1 MGTYKLS
8 NDILILQLLVKVEN
22 HLEVIDKVILTIN
35 DKKYTFNSLAE
46 YHWQFKR
53 IREPYT
59 RYTIFVDNL
68 DRLYALDKELQDIAI
83 EPKWRT
89 LSANEEGTIR
99 QSNIIE
105 VRTKLPKQDIYRN
118 LSTMLA
124 NELANKEDSIRIYTK
139 YLEQL
144 KEKYIYMNKIP
155 KTVGKIEKQS
165 LQNKLE
171 NDIEWQ
177 SFAKYTKVKDK
188 QMFDDMVK
196 CKTGGLYGNISPWNV
211 INKNCI
217 SMDRKSA
224 YPYQMLTKD
233 YPFHSCYI
241 VKNPDMKDYE
251 NFLKDKLYM
260 IVFKAIG
267 VVNVK
272 MYKMNYTEKDFE
284 DGVVMTNDMFDVFR
298 LAYIY
303 KSIEVERIYIW
314 GRRRL
319 LPKVLRGHL
328 IDLYKDKETC
338 NKDDPERD
346 IKKIRLNLW
355 YGLGL
360 QYLSYKIDNFDNNC
374 IKAKYSFY
382 IPPVIGLWTVG
393 YQMKEMALIL
403 EQMNPLNVVKFDT
416 DSITYKGEHNNI
428 IFEKDNEKIEKI
440 LYNIYEDDLLNKLG
454 KWENEF
460 DKPED
465 IKLLGK
471 KQYIKLNSKQVKAAG
486 CITNKDSFDQVMKDG
501 VIKDGIISYDYAN
514 NKVHRR
520 DYRTNTKTFERY
532 MSRWH

>member
-1 MGTYKLS
+1 MKTYKLS
-8 NDILILQLLVKVEN
+8 NDIVILQLLIKVEN

-68 DRLYALDKELQDIAI
+68 DRLYALDKELQNNST
-83 EPKWRT
+83 EPKWR
-89 LSANEEGTIR
+89 SISVDEEGTI
-99 QSNIIE
+99 QQTSIIE

-118 LSTMLA
+118 LSTMLT

-144 KEKYIYMNKIP
+144 KERYIDMNKIP
-155 KTVGKIEKQS
+155 KSVGKIEKQS
-165 LQNKLE
+165 LQAKLE
-171 NDIEWQ
+171 NDAEWK

-196 CKTGGLYGNISPWNV
+196 CKTGGLYGNISPWNMV
-211 INKNCI
+211 NKKCI

-260 IVFKAIG
+260 IVFKATGI
-267 VVNVK
+267 VNIK
-272 MYKMNYTEKDFE
+272 IYKMNYTEKDFE

-314 GRRRL
+314 GRRKKI
-319 LPKVLRGHL
+319 PKVFREHQLELLER
-328 IDLYKDKETC
+328 KESFS
-338 NKDDPERD
+338 KDDPERD
-346 IKKIRLNLW
+346 IAKLRLNLW

-360 QYLSYKIDNFDNNC
+360 QYLSYEYDDP
-374 IKAKYSFY
+374 KARYRLY
-382 IPPVIGLWTVG
+382 IPPVIGLWTIG
-393 YQMKEMALIL
+393 YQMKEMALML

-416 DSITYKGEHNNI
+416 DSITYTGEHNNI
-428 IFEKDNEKIEKI
+428 LFEKDNEKVEKI
-440 LYNIYEDDLLNKLG
+440 LYNIYEDKVHKIG

-465 IKLLGK
+465 IMLLGK
-471 KQYIKLNSKQVKAAG
+471 KQYVKLNSKQVKAAG
-486 CITNKDSFDQVMKDG
+486 CMTNKDSFDQVMKDG
-501 VIKDGIISYDYAN
+501 IIRDGIVKYDYKN
-514 NKVHRR
+514 NQVKRM
-520 DYRTNTKTFERY
+520 DYRTNTRTFERY